1 MRFAFAPFH
10 VSARIHADH
19 WAMFWSSFSLSFYL
33 SPFYPSQTLT
43 TTGYGDFVLVKDNE
57 RILAMIVLVLG
68 ATMFS
73 YVVAHISDLIQ
84 SFNQAEVRDG

>member
-1 MRFAFAPFH
+1 
-10 VSARIHADH
+10 
-19 WAMFWSSFSLSFYL
+19 
-33 SPFYPSQTLT
+33 
-43 TTGYGDFVLVKDNE
+43 VKDNE